1 MKQGPKTISEK
12 KRISY
17 VKKGQIK
24 CFLPNLEGQVVVNNI
39 RKYTDY
45 YGTTLCDTIYNRYE
59 IDVTFQGQLKA
70 IGPRGYEWYTM
81 KEIKEHPSFYDIR
94 RVNKILRPK
103 LLEAMKSKLQILGF
117 DLNYCEVKKVILL
130 KI

>member
-1 MKQGPKTISEK
+1 MKQEPKNISEK
-12 KRISY
+12 KRIGY

-24 CFLPNLEGQVVVNNI
+24 CFLPNVEGQVVVTNI

-45 YGTTLCDTIYNRYE
+45 FGTTLNNTIYNRYE

-81 KEIKEHPSFYDIR
+81 KEIKENPTFYNIR
-94 RVNKILRPK
+94 RVNKILKPK
-103 LLEAMKSKLQILGF
+103 LLEGIKSKLQVLGF
-117 DLNYCEVKKVILL
+117 DLHYCEVKKVFLV
-130 KI
+130 